1 MGEVGVP
8 RLIAKP
14 GRAAIMNFNV
24 GTIRSNLDG
33 FNSIAHLAEEVRGLL
48 FDSAALDFA
57 RCGFFEANM
66 AAPLYVVISKLR
78 ADLND
83 VSIHNLPAGVEKI
96 LKKNQFLTT
105 FNLAPL
111 RDTNQTTLPF
121 KIFKLHAG
129 DQFYDYLEAYMNGR
143 GIPRMTEAL
152 TKRFRQSLVEIFL
165 NSSIHSNSASGIFA
179 CGQFFPQ
186 KHRLDFT
193 ISDAGVGI
201 RENVRRY
208 TGKNKMSSCAAIEWA
223 LTEGN
228 TTKTGKQPG
237 GLGLKLIKD
246 FIQMNEGKLQIVS
259 RFGYYEFSSK
269 GASVEKMDYDF
280 PGTCVNIEI
289 NTEDKSSYCL
299 SSELSSDDIF

>member
-1 MGEVGVP
+1 M
-8 RLIAKP
+8 K
-14 GRAAIMNFNV
+14 FDV
-24 GTIRSNLDG
+24 GTTRNNFDG
-33 FNSIAHLAEEVRGLL
+33 FNSIARIAEEVRGLL
-48 FDSAALDFA
+48 FDSAELDFA
-57 RCGFFEANM
+57 RCGFYEANM
-66 AAPLYVVISKLR
+66 AAPLYVVISRLR
-78 ADLND
+78 DDLND
-83 VSIHNLPAGVEKI
+83 VSIHNLPSGVERI
-96 LKKNQFLTT
+96 LKKNHFLTT
-105 FNLAPL
+105 FNLSPL

-121 KIFKLHAG
+121 KIFKLHAEG
-129 DQFYDYLEAYMNGR
+129 QFYDYLESYMNGR

-165 NSSIHSNSASGIFA
+165 NGSIHSKSISGLFA

-201 RENVRRY
+201 RENVRKY
-208 TGKNKMSSCAAIEWA
+208 TGKMKLSSCAAIEWA

-246 FIQMNEGKLQIVS
+246 FIQMNGGKLQIIS
-259 RFGYYEFSSK
+259 RFGYYEFSSTGVAIK
-269 GASVEKMDYDF
+269 KMDHDF

-289 NTEDKSSYCL
+289 NTEDTNSYCL